1 MRRVESR
8 RSMLLALTGI
18 PLVAAASRAFAA
30 GTDDGSA
37 SRADAARTGSAA
49 PTSTQAP
56 ASLLKPGAKL
66 RAVEAAYRFMTTR
79 DGRPFERG
87 RETAGWQFHD
97 DGTIAVRIHS
107 ESDSPRV
114 VRDAI
119 YTLDAQWRPRECLL
133 RVQVDGHHEGSG
145 WFRFESDHATL
156 EGWNAKTGRVS
167 QRVPLEVPASAL
179 VAHPV
184 TTDAMLAAAYV
195 HGRGGPSMQRLRGA
209 YMTSAD
215 PYGRT
220 GPLLSPNDAFIDY
233 AGRTNVE
240 TPLGAAEADLYR
252 LHLVEGDGPA
262 KDPLEEMWCLAG
274 TTILLRAR
282 ALGSYQTTYELV
294 ALTLR

>member
-1 MRRVESR
+1 MRRVQSR
-8 RSMLLALTGI
+8 RRMLFALAGI
-18 PLVAAASRAFAA
+18 PLAAAASRGIAA
-30 GTDDGSA
+30 GADGGA
-37 SRADAARTGSAA
+37 GSRSEGTTSPRTSD
-49 PTSTQAP
+49 
-56 ASLLKPGAKL
+56 SLLRPGAKL
-66 RAVEAAYRFMTTR
+66 HAVDAAYRFMTTR

-133 RVQVDGHHEGSG
+133 RVQVDGRHEGSG
-145 WFRFESDHATL
+145 WFRFERDRATL
-156 EGWNAKTGRVS
+156 EGWNANTGRVS
-167 QRVPLEVPASAL
+167 QSVPLEMPATAL

-184 TTDAMLAAAYV
+184 TTDAMLAASYE
-195 HGRGGPSMQRLRGA
+195 HGRSGPSMQRLRGA

-233 AGRTNVE
+233 AGRQRIE
-240 TPLGAAEADLYR
+240 TPLGPAEADLYR
-252 LHLVEGDGPA
+252 LHLVENDAPA
-262 KDPLEEMWCLAG
+262 KDALEEMWCLAG
-274 TTILLRAR
+274 TSLLLRAR
-282 ALGSYQTTYELV
+282 ALGTYQTTYELV
-294 ALTLR
+294 SLALR